1 MRRMLKK
8 KIHPELDTKINKSDR
23 NNMSA
28 TAIIITSDD
37 LETAS
42 ESVSLLAIPGI
53 VLSQTIT

>member
-23 NNMSA
+23 NNTSA